1 MGGVQAAH
9 LYGSSYSDG
18 SIEFMVST
26 SAVTPSPVSDLRTF
40 VEHQSGQKIFDC
52 YQCGKCSAGCPID
65 YAMDLGPR
73 QIMRYL
79 QMGLKKEVM
88 RSTTIWL
95 CVSCETCSSR
105 CPAKIDIA
113 KVMESLR
120 ILASV
125 EGSAPAEKKVDV
137 FHKEF
142 LNAVERYGRAHE
154 VSLGAAYA
162 LKTRDFSGVA
172 MARLML
178 SKGKLVIM
186 PPSASGASEVKRIFA
201 AARSAPRASVAKAEE
216 KH

>member
-1 MGGVQAAH
+1 MATGA
-9 LYGSSYSDG
+9 
-18 SIEFMVST
+18 
-26 SAVTPSPVSDLRTF
+26 AVTPSPVSDLRTF
-40 VEHQSGQKIFDC
+40 VEKQSGQHIFDC
-52 YQCGKCSAGCPID
+52 YQCGKCSAGCPVD

-73 QIMRYL
+73 QIMRYI

-88 RSTTIWL
+88 QSTTIWL

-113 KVMESLR
+113 KIMESLR

-125 EGSAPAEKKVDV
+125 EGSVPAEKKVNL
-137 FHKEF
+137 FHREF

-154 VSLGAAYA
+154 FSLSAAYVM
-162 LKTRDFSGVA
+162 KTRDFSGMGLGRA
-172 MARLML
+172 MF

-186 PPSASGASEVKRIFA
+186 PPKVSGASDVKRIFA
-201 AARSAPRASVAKAEE
+201 ASRSMAGAGAPVAKAEV